1 MDKGLCYIL
10 TGTQELFS
18 VYPAVW
24 CELLGERTGGQPG
37 EKPVPWELTQLACH
51 FLTVLGG
58 SEGPDEVRGQMLG
71 T

>member
-1 MDKGLCYIL
+1 M
-10 TGTQELFS
+10 
-18 VYPAVW
+18 YPAVW